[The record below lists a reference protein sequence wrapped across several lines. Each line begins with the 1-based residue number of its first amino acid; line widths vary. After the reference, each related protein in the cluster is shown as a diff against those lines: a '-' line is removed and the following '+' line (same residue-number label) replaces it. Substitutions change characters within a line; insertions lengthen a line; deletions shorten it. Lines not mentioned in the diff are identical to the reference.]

1 MSSHTDFVS
10 KGGGAMFLMYLI
22 IFIIWVMLAVVT
34 SIIKFIKKGKAW
46 LMYTIKLPKPT
57 V

>member
-34 SIIKFIKKGKAW
+34 SIIKFIKKGKA
-46 LMYTIKLPKPT
+46 
-57 V
+57 